1 MNKTESDNAGWLQ
14 RLVRPRPAW
23 YILPKIP
30 KGWHRMKTGALV
42 RPTDLYFNFSDR
54 RWMQWPYKT
63 TIVRHTGSDLTSTF
77 YIRRNRK
84 RPNDR
89 TEARGTER
97 AK

>member
-1 MNKTESDNAGWLQ
+1 
-14 RLVRPRPAW
+14 
-23 YILPKIP
+23 
-30 KGWHRMKTGALV
+30 MKTGSLV

-84 RPNDR
+84 RPNDPKLSHSR
-89 TEARGTER
+89 R
-97 AK
+97 ASGSDNKPGMKGSI